1 MYKRQ
6 IKGDQ
11 KVQQVIL
18 KNTKTGEETSIDL
31 AGVFVAIGHEP
42 NTSLFK
48 NQLDLDE
55 NGYIILNKNTQ
66 TSVDGV
72 FSAGDVHDHR
82 YRQAVTAAG
91 YGCMAAIDVD
101 KYLSEQK

>member
-1 MYKRQ
+1 MCIR
-6 IKGDQ
+6 DSQ

-18 KNTKTGEETSIDL
+18 KDTKTGEDTSVDM

-42 NTSLFK
+42 NTELFK
-48 NQLDLDE
+48 DQLELDE
-55 NGYIILNKNTQ
+55 NGYIVLNKNTQ